1 VIDYIASAKKG
12 GDVRPSLGLLV
23 PVFRRHR
30 LRLFF
35 GFVALLGVDF
45 LQLQIPGILKNGID
59 SLSLHTASN
68 SSLLQLA
75 ALILLIA
82 SVVGVLRFTWRIL
95 IIGFSRLLERD
106 LREQI
111 FTHLLLMDRP
121 FFGRWSTG
129 GLMAH
134 SGNDLSAIQ
143 LACGMGMVAG
153 VDALVMGVAAIAFM
167 LAINLKLT
175 LIALLPMPVLA
186 ISTKILSGKMHKR
199 FTVVQEQFGHMTEFV
214 RNGLV
219 SIRLIKGYCLE
230 KLQGQEFSRL
240 GKEYVQSN
248 LKVAVLQ
255 GGLHPLAMLTGNA
268 GMLLVLY
275 FGGRQVIE
283 GVITLGD
290 FVAFVTYLTMLI
302 WPMMAIGWV
311 ANLVQR
317 GLSSLQRVA
326 VLLQAQP
333 IVTGGHHFVKIKAN
347 SSIIQC
353 KQLTFTYPRA
363 QRPALIGIS
372 LSLTNGI
379 IGIAG
384 RTGSGKST
392 LCRLIARLYP
402 ISDSM
407 LFFAGH
413 DVNTLEISS
422 IREQIS
428 YVGQEVF
435 LFADTIYNNICFG
448 RPEASRQQVENAAR
462 AAAISEDILSFTDGY
477 DALVGERGV
486 KLSGGQR
493 QRLALARALLSDRP
507 VLIID
512 DGLSA
517 LDVETEQQVFA
528 GIRKH
533 YKNRL
538 VLLVSHRINLLRAT
552 DRIIMF
558 DEGRIVAT
566 GDHEQ
571 MYAASS
577 LYKIMADKQQDKDA

>member
-1 VIDYIASAKKG
+1 VIDYIAPAKKAV
-12 GDVRPSLGLLV
+12 DVRSSLGLLV

-35 GFVALLGVDF
+35 GFIALLGVDF
-45 LQLQIPGILKNGID
+45 LQLQIPRILKNGID
-59 SLSLHTASN
+59 SLSLHTATR

-82 SVVGVLRFTWRIL
+82 CVVGLLRFTWRIL

-106 LREQI
+106 LRERI
-111 FTHLLLMDRP
+111 FTHLLQMDRP

-153 VDALVMGVAAIAFM
+153 VDALVMGVAAIGFM
-167 LAINLKLT
+167 LLINVKLT

-199 FTVVQEQFGHMTEFV
+199 FTHVQEQFGHMTEFV

-248 LKVAVLQ
+248 LKVAILQ
-255 GGLHPLAMLTGNA
+255 GGLHPLAMLTGNI

-283 GVITLGD
+283 GIITLGD

-317 GLSSLQRVA
+317 GLSSLHRVA
-326 VLLQAQP
+326 VLLQEQP
-333 IVTGGHHFVKIKAN
+333 TVIGGRDIAKLKTSSSKIR
-347 SSIIQC
+347 C
-353 KQLTFTYPRA
+353 KNLTFTYPQA
-363 QRPALIGIS
+363 ERPALNRID
-372 LSLTNGI
+372 LTLANGI

-402 ISDSM
+402 VDDKM

-413 DVNTLEISS
+413 DVNTLDVGS
-422 IREQIS
+422 IRDQIS

-435 LFADTIYNNICFG
+435 LFGDTIYNNISFG
-448 RPEASRQQVENAAR
+448 RPEASRRQVEDAAR
-462 AAAISEDILSFTDGY
+462 AAAISEDILNFTDGF

-493 QRLALARALLSDRP
+493 QRIALARALLCDRP

-528 GIRKH
+528 GIRQQ

-538 VLLVSHRINLLRAT
+538 VLLVSHRVNLLRAT
-552 DRIIMF
+552 DQIIML

-571 MYAASS
+571 MYTVSS
-577 LYKIMADKQQDKDA
+577 LYKLMADKQQDHA